1 MPMTTNPTRALIR
14 MLSDACETAH
24 QNWLRERAKLHAYQR
39 ASIHTL
45 RRERWWLGVSLALSV
60 CFAIA
65 TGYVWV
71 PVLCVAA
78 FAVLEVQARR
88 DVRAIEETE
97 E

>member
-1 MPMTTNPTRALIR
+1 MPATTSPTRALIR
-14 MLSDACETAH
+14 MLSENCETAH
-24 QNWLRERAKLHAYQR
+24 RNWMRERAKLHAYQR

-45 RRERWWLGVSLALSV
+45 RWERWWLGVSLALSV
-60 CFAIA
+60 CLAIA
-65 TGYVWV
+65 TGHVWV
-71 PVLCVAA
+71 PVLCLAA